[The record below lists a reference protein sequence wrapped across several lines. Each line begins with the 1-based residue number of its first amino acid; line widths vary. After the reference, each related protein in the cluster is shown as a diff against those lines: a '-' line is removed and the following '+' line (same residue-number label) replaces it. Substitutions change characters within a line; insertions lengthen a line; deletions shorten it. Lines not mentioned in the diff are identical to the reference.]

1 MGRSVCRANICS
13 AFGVD
18 RCSVIGG
25 DRRSVIG
32 TVTGTEAVEAG
43 TDAIE
48 TGRVADPLKIKIIY
62 KYICKMYILA
72 DIFVKL

>member
-13 AFGVD
+13 AIGGD

-48 TGRVADPLKIKIIY
+48 TGLVADPLKIIQKIIY
-62 KYICKMYILA
+62 IYNIYL
-72 DIFVKL
+72 